1 MVGGDYLKKK
11 YNMKNKA
18 AQEMARLSHKKSP
31 RGRDFYVKIS
41 AMAAEARKRNREE
54 RKRIADEDR

>member
-1 MVGGDYLKKK
+1 
-11 YNMKNKA
+11 MKNKA